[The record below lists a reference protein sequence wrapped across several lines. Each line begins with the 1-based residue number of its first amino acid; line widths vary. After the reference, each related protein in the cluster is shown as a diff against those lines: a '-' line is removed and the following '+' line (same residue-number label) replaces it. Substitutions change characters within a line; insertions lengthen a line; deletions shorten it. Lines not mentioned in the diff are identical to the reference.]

1 MFSINSFFHFF
12 PRFLALLNIC
22 CFIYAPMSPGRKHI
36 VVLGSIMS
44 GLGKGILTASIGR
57 LLKTRGYRVT
67 PIKFDGYMNVDCGT
81 MNPFRHGEVFV
92 LDDGGE
98 VDMDFGTYERF
109 LNISIPSRSSITGG
123 KMSRLILEKERRGDY
138 LGRDVQVVPHLT
150 NEIKAWIKDVGEETK
165 ADIVLIE
172 VGGTVGDLENG
183 YFIEAMH
190 QLSKEEDV
198 LFIQLTYVP
207 SLSPGEQKTKPTQH
221 ANRLLQSL
229 GIKPQ
234 IIICREQEP
243 LQKESREKIALF
255 CDVSTGDV
263 FDDPVVET
271 VYQLP
276 VVLEKQKLYDAVAKH
291 FKLRK
296 TKVLE
301 GNWSRMVNRIV
312 SKGKR
317 TVKVGIIGKYTA
329 VKDAYVS
336 VNEAILHAAAA
347 NNAHAEVVFV
357 ESADIEKEGAK
368 ALAGLDAIVVPGGF
382 GKRGIEGKILAI
394 RHARKTGIPF
404 LGLCLGMQLMVIEYA
419 RDACG
424 MEGANSEEFDS
435 SSKYPVIAILPEQLN
450 IIEKGATMRLGAYPC
465 LLKEKTKAWECYG
478 KKPEISER
486 HRHRY
491 EVNPNFTDALER
503 GGLVFSGRSPKN
515 NIVEMAEWKEGFGI
529 GTQAH
534 PELKSRLEDPAPLF
548 VGLIKAALEKKKSKR
563 RRKKEQG

>member
-1 MFSINSFFHFF
+1 
-12 PRFLALLNIC
+12 
-22 CFIYAPMSPGRKHI
+22 MSSGRKFI

-57 LLKTRGYRVT
+57 LLKTRGYKVT

-109 LNISIPSRSSITGG
+109 LNISLPSRSSITGG

-150 NEIKAWIKDVGEETK
+150 NEIKSWIKSVGEETK
-165 ADIVLIE
+165 SDIVLIE

-221 ANRLLQSL
+221 ANRLIQSL

-243 LQKESREKIALF
+243 LQKESKEKIALF
-255 CDVSTGDV
+255 CDVPMENV

-276 VVLEKQKLYDAVAKH
+276 DVLEKQKLYEAIARH
-291 FKLRK
+291 FKLRQK
-296 TKVLE
+296 KIHE
-301 GNWSRMVNRIV
+301 GNWGRMVKRIV
-312 SKGKR
+312 SKDKKR
-317 TVKVGIIGKYTA
+317 VTVGIIGKYTA

-336 VNEAILHAAAA
+336 VKEAILHAAAA
-347 NNAHAEVVFV
+347 NNVHADIAFI
-357 ESADIEKEGAK
+357 ESTDIEKDGTKVLES
-368 ALAGLDAIVVPGGF
+368 LDAIVIPGGF
-382 GKRGIEGKILAI
+382 GKRGIEGKILSI

-435 SSKYPVIAILPEQLN
+435 ATPYPVIAILPEQLN

-465 LLKEKTKAWECYG
+465 LLKEKTRAWECYG
-478 KKPEISER
+478 RRNEISER

-491 EVNPNFTDALER
+491 EVNPKFTEALEN
-503 GGLVFSGRSPKN
+503 GGLVFSGRSPRN
-515 NIVEMAEWKEGFGI
+515 NIVEMSEWKEGFGI

-534 PELKSRLEDPAPLF
+534 PELKSRLESPAPLF
-548 VGLIKAALEKKKSKR
+548 VGLLKAAIDRKKKLRGNGKKEEKK
-563 RRKKEQG
+563 